1 MKKLSSLGL
10 VASTFAFAVAG
21 AALVSGCSLRVDG
34 DGTANGAGSGAGSG
48 MVRSSGQA
56 LGYFP
61 PEQPKVPE
69 PTSRC
74 TPAPALFA
82 KAAVCVCGDMS
93 HAGRLVTRGIGVDAA
108 DVAVLGDFSAA
119 SGTRIDGSL
128 RVAGDV
134 SFAGDLSVADHLYS
148 AGDVSGAGDFSV
160 GGDLGARRSLSGAG
174 TLTVGGQLRAGEV
187 SFAGDQR
194 VGLRGAFVEPGV
206 APCGCDAAS
215 RYDVASAV
223 AAAKVQNDNGG
234 AGLPLDASA
243 LVGTTSVTL
252 KSGRYYFANAQAVG
266 KLTLNVEGAVQLYL
280 EGDLGAVGEGQV
292 RLAKGATLDLFVDG
306 KLTTVGEAT
315 FGDPSR
321 PEAFRLY
328 VGGKNAAITFAG
340 KAGFHGLVYAP
351 EADLS
356 FAGEA
361 RIQGGLVAKHVSYAG
376 DLTVE
381 GARVWSQ
388 PESCEDPAGTVPAKP
403 EVVPAVPH

>member
-1 MKKLSSLGL
+1 
-10 VASTFAFAVAG
+10 
-21 AALVSGCSLRVDG
+21 
-34 DGTANGAGSGAGSG
+34 
-48 MVRSSGQA
+48 
-56 LGYFP
+56 
-61 PEQPKVPE
+61 VPE

-93 HAGRLVTRGIGVDAA
+93 HAGRLVTRGIGGDAA

-128 RVAGDV
+128 RVGGDV
-134 SFAGDLSVADHLYS
+134 SFAGDLRVADHLYS

-160 GGDLGARRSLSGAG
+160 GGDLGAKRGLSGAG
-174 TLTVGGQLRAGEV
+174 SLTVGGQLRAGDV

-194 VGLRGAFVEPGV
+194 VGQRGAFVDPGA

-223 AAAKVQNDNGG
+223 AAAKMQNDNR
-234 AGLPLDASA
+234 AASLPLDASA
-243 LVGTTSVTL
+243 LAGTSSVTL

-266 KLTLNVEGAVQLYL
+266 KLTIEVEGAVQLYL
-280 EGDLGAVGEGQV
+280 EGDIGAVGEGQV

-403 EVVPAVPH
+403 EVVPAVPR

>member
-1 MKKLSSLGL
+1 MKMLSSLGL
-10 VASTFAFAVAG
+10 VAPSFAFAVAA

-34 DGTANGAGSGAGSG
+34 DGTADGAGSGNG

-69 PTSRC
+69 PTSHC

-93 HAGRLVTRGIGVDAA
+93 HAGRLVTRGLGGDAA

-128 RVAGDV
+128 RVGGDM
-134 SFAGDLSVADHLYS
+134 SFAGDLRVADHLYS

-160 GGDLGARRSLSGAG
+160 GGDLGARRGLSGAG
-174 TLTVGGQLRAGEV
+174 SLTVGGQLRAGDV

-194 VGLRGAFVEPGV
+194 VGQRGAFVDPGA

-215 RYDVASAV
+215 RYDVAGAV
-223 AAAKVQNDNGG
+223 AAAKLQNDNGR
-234 AGLPLDASA
+234 ASLPLDASA

-252 KSGRYYFANAQAVG
+252 KSGRYYLSNAQAVG
-266 KLTLNVEGAVQLYL
+266 KLTVNVEGAVQLYL

-292 RLAKGATLDLFVDG
+292 KLAKGATLDLFVDG
-306 KLTTVGEAT
+306 KLTTVGEAS

-340 KAGFHGLVYAP
+340 RAGFHGLVYAP

-388 PESCEDPAGTVPAKP
+388 PETCEDPAGTVPAKP

>member
-10 VASTFAFAVAG
+10 LAPSFAFAFAA

-34 DGTANGAGSGAGSG
+34 DGTADGAGSGSG
-48 MVRSSGQA
+48 MVRSNGQA

-69 PTSRC
+69 PTSHC

-93 HAGRLVTRGIGVDAA
+93 HAGRLVTRGIGGDAA

-128 RVAGDV
+128 RVGGDV
-134 SFAGDLSVADHLYS
+134 SFAGDLRVADHLYS

-160 GGDLGARRSLSGAG
+160 GGDLGAKRGLSGAG
-174 TLTVGGQLRAGEV
+174 SLTVGGQLRAGDV

-194 VGLRGAFVEPGV
+194 VGQRGAFVDPGA

-215 RYDVASAV
+215 RYDVAGAV
-223 AAAKVQNDNGG
+223 AAAKLQNDNVR

-243 LVGTTSVTL
+243 LVGTSSVTL
-252 KSGRYYFANAQAVG
+252 KSGRYYLSNAQAVG

-280 EGDLGAVGEGQV
+280 EGDIGAVGEGQV
-292 RLAKGATLDLFVDG
+292 KLAKGATLDLFVDG

-376 DLTVE
+376 ELTVE

-388 PESCEDPAGTVPAKP
+388 PETCEDPAGTVPAKP

>member
-1 MKKLSSLGL
+1 MKMLSSLGL
-10 VASTFAFAVAG
+10 VAPSFAFAFAA
-21 AALVSGCSLRVDG
+21 AALISGCSLRVDG
-34 DGTANGAGSGAGSG
+34 DGTADGAGSGSG

-69 PTSRC
+69 PTSHC

-93 HAGRLVTRGIGVDAA
+93 HAGRLVTRGLGGDAA

-128 RVAGDV
+128 RVGGDV
-134 SFAGDLSVADHLYS
+134 SFAGDLRVADHLYS

-160 GGDLGARRSLSGAG
+160 GGDLGARRGLSGAG
-174 TLTVGGQLRAGEV
+174 SLTVGGQLRAGDV

-194 VGLRGAFVEPGV
+194 VGQRGAFVDPGA

-215 RYDVASAV
+215 RYDVAGAV
-223 AAAKVQNDNGG
+223 AAAKLQNDNGR
-234 AGLPLDASA
+234 ASLPLDASA
-243 LVGTTSVTL
+243 LVGTSSVTL

-280 EGDLGAVGEGQV
+280 EGDIGAVGEGQV
-292 RLAKGATLDLFVDG
+292 KLAKGATLDLFVDG
-306 KLTTVGEAT
+306 KLTTVGEASI
-315 FGDPSR
+315 GDPSR

-340 KAGFHGLVYAP
+340 RAGFHGLVYAP

-376 DLTVE
+376 ELTVE

-388 PESCEDPAGTVPAKP
+388 PETCEDPAGTVPAKP
-403 EVVPAVPH
+403 EVVPAVPR

>member
-10 VASTFAFAVAG
+10 LAPSFAFAFAA

-34 DGTANGAGSGAGSG
+34 DGTADGAGSGSG
-48 MVRSSGQA
+48 MVRSNGQA

-69 PTSRC
+69 PTSHC

-93 HAGRLVTRGIGVDAA
+93 HAGRLVTRGLGGDAA

-128 RVAGDV
+128 RVGGDV
-134 SFAGDLSVADHLYS
+134 SFAGDLRVADHLYS

-160 GGDLGARRSLSGAG
+160 GGDLGAKRGLSGAG
-174 TLTVGGQLRAGEV
+174 SLTVGGQLRAGDV

-194 VGLRGAFVEPGV
+194 VGQRGAFVDPGA

-223 AAAKVQNDNGG
+223 AAAKMQNDNVR

-243 LVGTTSVTL
+243 LVGTSSVTL
-252 KSGRYYFANAQAVG
+252 KSGRYYLSNAQAVG

-280 EGDLGAVGEGQV
+280 EGDIGAVGEGQV
-292 RLAKGATLDLFVDG
+292 KLAPGATLDLFVDG
-306 KLTTVGEAT
+306 KLTTVGEAS

-340 KAGFHGLVYAP
+340 RAGFHGLVYAP

-388 PESCEDPAGTVPAKP
+388 PETCEDPAGTVPAKP

>member
-1 MKKLSSLGL
+1 
-10 VASTFAFAVAG
+10 
-21 AALVSGCSLRVDG
+21 
-34 DGTANGAGSGAGSG
+34 
-48 MVRSSGQA
+48 
-56 LGYFP
+56 
-61 PEQPKVPE
+61 
-69 PTSRC
+69 
-74 TPAPALFA
+74 
-82 KAAVCVCGDMS
+82 
-93 HAGRLVTRGIGVDAA
+93 
-108 DVAVLGDFSAA
+108 
-119 SGTRIDGSL
+119 
-128 RVAGDV
+128 
-134 SFAGDLSVADHLYS
+134 LYS

-174 TLTVGGQLRAGEV
+174 KLTVGGQLRAGDV

-194 VGLRGAFVEPGV
+194 VGQRGAFVDPGV

-223 AAAKVQNDNGG
+223 AAAKMQNDNGG
-234 AGLPLDASA
+234 ANLPLDASA

-351 EADLS
+351 EAELS